1 MTEFKYLTD
10 YISDKS
16 AKIGIAALVGKL
28 SPKIS
33 SHKSGWAF
41 HLANQC
47 VSAGYENVEVIT
59 DITTNWDDF
68 DAILLEHGMEF
79 KGTFNIFGGANDD
92 LYHQIMRIFSSTKI
106 YSLHH
111 DMPCIGKLIDQRLHT
126 GTDLFKQLGEV
137 NSEDYSQ
144 VEHIKEICANDI
156 PRIDCIEKTDK
167 LCFGD
172 SHSFSQYTP
181 GYMTQRHDGLTM
193 HGALKKG
200 LDAYIYPWV
209 KSLRVY
215 MGNIDVRHHLMRQS
229 NPSASVKTILIDF
242 ENELREMYER
252 GIKEIEVVHVLPIEN
267 ESRALPKTGYYK
279 DTPFAGTW
287 AQRTALVK
295 EINDGIDSMCERNNW
310 QSHKHPEVYYN
321 SKNELTFDVMEK
333 PKSVHIAREYY
344 RWDLTSNEPNA
355 KLIKQ
360 TMSLF

>member
-1 MTEFKYLTD
+1 MSELKYLSD

-16 AKIGIAALVGKL
+16 YRIGIAALVGKL

-33 SHKSGWAF
+33 SHKSGWAY

-47 VSAGYENVEVIT
+47 VNAGYENVDVIT
-59 DITTNWDDF
+59 DTNVDWSDY

-92 LYHQIMRIFSSTKI
+92 LYHQIMRIFSSTEM

-111 DMPCIGKLIDQRLHT
+111 DMPCIGALIEQRLHT
-126 GTDLFKQLGEV
+126 GTDLFKTLE
-137 NSEDYSQ
+137 NKIED
-144 VEHIKEICANDI
+144 VKRICENDI

-193 HGALKKG
+193 HGALKRG
-200 LDAYIYPWV
+200 LDTYVYPWI

-215 MGNIDVRHHLMRQS
+215 LGNIDVRHHLMRQD
-229 NPSASVKTILIDF
+229 NPSASVKILLKNYESELLKLQ
-242 ENELREMYER
+242 ENGVE
-252 GIKEIEVVHVLPIEN
+252 EIEVVHALPIEH
-267 ESRALPKTGYYK
+267 ESRPLPKTGYYK
-279 DTPFAGTW
+279 DTPFFGTW
-287 AQRTALVK
+287 TERTALVK
-295 EINDGIDSMCERNNW
+295 EINAGIDEMCERNGW
-310 QSHKHPEVYYN
+310 QAYKHPEVYFN
-321 SKNELTFDVMEK
+321 GDGELTFDVMEK

-344 RWDLTSNEPNA
+344 RWDLVNNYPNK

-360 TMSLF
+360 TLSLF

>member
-1 MTEFKYLTD
+1 MSELKYLSD

-16 AKIGIAALVGKL
+16 SRIGIAALVGKL

-33 SHKSGWAF
+33 SHKSGWAY

-47 VSAGYENVEVIT
+47 VNAGYENVDVIT
-59 DITTNWDDF
+59 ETGVDWSDY
-68 DAILLEHGMEF
+68 DAILIEHGMEF

-92 LYHQIMRIFSSTKI
+92 LYHQLMRIFSSTKM

-111 DMPCIGKLIDQRLHT
+111 DMPCIGTLIEQRLHT
-126 GTDLFKQLGEV
+126 GTDLFKTL
-137 NSEDYSQ
+137 EDKI
-144 VEHIKEICANDI
+144 EDIKRICENDI

-193 HGALKKG
+193 HGALKRG
-200 LDAYIYPWV
+200 LDTYVYPWI

-215 MGNIDVRHHLMRQS
+215 LGNIDVRHHLMRQD
-229 NPSASVKTILIDF
+229 NPSASVKTLLKNYESELLKLQ
-242 ENELREMYER
+242 ENGVE
-252 GIKEIEVVHVLPIEN
+252 EIEVVHTLPIEH
-267 ESRALPKTGYYK
+267 ESRPLPKTGYYK
-279 DTPFAGTW
+279 DTPFFGTW
-287 AQRTALVK
+287 AERTALVK
-295 EINDGIDSMCERNNW
+295 EINAGIDDMCERNGW
-310 QSHKHPEVYYN
+310 QAYKHPEVYFN
-321 SKNELTFDVMEK
+321 SEGELTFDVMEK

-344 RWDLTSNEPNA
+344 RWDLVNNCPNK

-360 TMSLF
+360 TLSLF